1 METNLTEPDAA
12 AAARPARPRNIPYA
26 RIWTHQAAPLSL
38 SDIEV
43 ALTDRGF
50 VPGFS
55 DPDNTTSPLSEAG
68 LAEANLETG
77 APGYRVISLSSSRGG
92 GCRIFV
98 TAADSQTPPDEY
110 LAKRAVPKPRLV
122 YHLEAAGPSNSDRNL
137 TEGLAETLMILTNG
151 AVEIGG
157 LGTKGNRS
165 VVHTSRW
172 LGAVRG

>member
-1 METNLTEPDAA
+1 METTQTETTPAA
-12 AAARPARPRNIPYA
+12 PARPRNVPYA
-26 RIWTHQAAPLSL
+26 RIWTHQNAPLPL

-50 VPGFS
+50 VPGFT
-55 DPDNTTSPLSEAG
+55 DPDNTISPLSEAG
-68 LAEANLETG
+68 VADAHFEIG
-77 APGYRVISLSSSRGG
+77 APGYRVVSLASSKGG

-98 TAADSQTPPDEY
+98 TAADPAIPPDDY

-137 TEGLAETLMILTNG
+137 AEGLAETLMILTNG

-157 LGTKGNRS
+157 LGTKGNRV

-172 LGAVRG
+172 LGAVRGG